1 MSVISAADV
10 NKLRQMTGAGMM
22 DCKKALTEAEGDF
35 EKAIEILRKKG
46 QKVSASRSDRD
57 AKEGSVFVKSS
68 EDKKEAVLIAL
79 NCETDFVGKNEE
91 FQSLGKLI
99 AETAF
104 TNKPATKEALLA
116 LTVGNLSINDKIV
129 ELVGKIGE
137 KIEVSEYI
145 HMKGEAVVAYIHA
158 GAKLGVLVSLK
169 GVNGKDVTDAGK
181 DVGMQIAAM
190 NPVAVDVAKKFHPD
204 LVLLDIMMPKMD
216 GVETCRLLREIPEL
230 QKTFIVFLTARAEEY
245 SEVAAFDV
253 GADDYINK
261 PIKPRAL
268 MSRISALFRRD
279 FKKTN
284 PSSTITIGDLTI
296 DRTSYTIKIQ
306 NREINLP
313 KKEFELLFFLAQNP
327 NKVFSREDLLLNIWG
342 SDVYVL
348 ARTVDVH
355 IRKVREK
362 IGEDY
367 ISTVKGVGYKFSL
380 S

>member
-1 MSVISAADV
+1 MIPAADV

-46 QKVSASRSDRD
+46 QKVSASRSDKD

-68 EDKKEAVLIAL
+68 DDKKEAVLIAL

-104 TNKPATKEALLA
+104 ANKPATKEALLA
-116 LTVGNLSINDKIV
+116 LSVGGLTINDKIV

-145 HMKGEAVVAYIHA
+145 HMKGEAVIAYIHA

-190 NPVAVDVAKKFHPD
+190 NPVAVDESSVDKKVIEKELEIAKALILAEGK
-204 LVLLDIMMPKMD
+204 
-216 GVETCRLLREIPEL
+216 PENM
-230 QKTFIVFLTARAEEY
+230 V
-245 SEVAAFDV
+245 
-253 GADDYINK
+253 
-261 PIKPRAL
+261 
-268 MSRISALFRRD
+268 
-279 FKKTN
+279 
-284 PSSTITIGDLTI
+284 
-296 DRTSYTIKIQ
+296 
-306 NREINLP
+306 
-313 KKEFELLFFLAQNP
+313 
-327 NKVFSREDLLLNIWG
+327 
-342 SDVYVL
+342 
-348 ARTVDVH
+348 
-355 IRKVREK
+355 EK
-362 IGEDY
+362 IAAGKLNKFFKE
-367 ISTVKGVGYKFSL
+367 STLLPQSFVKDNSKTVAQYLDSVSKGLTVAEFKRVAIG
-380 S
+380 